1 MSQPQPWFK
10 THWRR
15 ILVDMHIPDWDDRFL
30 SRVDPENYV
39 DMMVKAGATSAMVY
53 TNSHVG
59 LCLYPTKTGKIH
71 AGLRGRDFFGQTLDL
86 CHKKGLAVTAY
97 HSLIFNNW
105 AHINYPEWRISST
118 HSDLL
123 PTDRYGTC
131 CPNSPYRQFALAQT
145 EEVCRYDCDSIFFDM
160 TFWPKGVCI
169 CPHCRDRYRKETGKD
184 IPQIVDWE
192 NPEWVSFQRTRERW
206 IDEFARITTE
216 QVRKV
221 NPKMTVTHQFSTIL
235 HGWAFG
241 VPFSFADRSDYLSG
255 DFYGETIQQSIVCK
269 AFFSLSLQRPFEFH
283 TSRCLDLHD
292 HVTTKSQE
300 RLETQAFL
308 APAHSSAFMFI
319 DAIDPVGT
327 LNPGTYSRIR
337 SVFDKLA
344 VYEPELG
351 GDLCADVAVYFSQE
365 SKFNPIDNGK
375 KITEISDVTPM
386 PHWEAILG
394 ACKSLQIAHI
404 PFTVV
409 TKRNLADLAKF
420 QVLVLPDVLIMDAAE
435 IDAVRTFVKNG
446 GSLYASYR
454 TSIQQ
459 ADGTP
464 AENFTLADLFGVS
477 LQKDRFPGL
486 TFFTPADDQTKQWLW
501 PQDHMIHFG
510 GQLAIQ
516 TAAKGKV
523 LMTRTLPY
531 TDPQK
536 GEIFGK
542 TFSSI
547 HSNPP
552 GPAGSEPALVF
563 HSYGSGK
570 VIYCAGAMEA
580 VNHEVNQLV
589 FANLVRMLFNKPELI
604 RLTAHQGIEVTIF
617 NQPDRKRTRISF
629 LNSMPELAQ
638 VPSSAKMELRIPES
652 MKGKA
657 LRLVRLP
664 DRQIISHTVKDGYVH
679 AIIPDMTIFAM
690 VALEF
695 E

>member
-1 MSQPQPWFK
+1 MSQSQPWFK
-10 THWRR
+10 NHWRR
-15 ILVDMHIPDWDDRFL
+15 ILVDMHIPDWDERFL
-30 SRVDPENYV
+30 SQVDPEKYT
-39 DMMVKAGATSAMVY
+39 DRMVQGGATSAMVY

-59 LCLYPTKTGKIH
+59 LCLYPTKTGKMH
-71 AGLRGRDFFGQTLDL
+71 AGLRGRDFFGETLNL
-86 CHKKGLAVTAY
+86 CHKRGLTVTAY

-105 AHINYPEWRISST
+105 AHINYPDWRISST
-118 HSDLL
+118 KSDLL
-123 PTDRYGTC
+123 STDRYGTC
-131 CPNSPYRQFALAQT
+131 CPNSPYRQFTLDQT
-145 EEVCRYDCDSIFFDM
+145 AEVCRYDCDSIFFDM
-160 TFWPKGVCI
+160 TFWPKGVCT
-169 CPHCRDRYRKETGKD
+169 CPHCTARYRKETGKE
-184 IPQIVDWE
+184 IPQIVDWQ
-192 NPEWVSFQRTRERW
+192 NPEWTRFQRRREQW
-206 IDEFARITTE
+206 MDEYARVMTE
-216 QVRKV
+216 QVRNV
-221 NPKMTVTHQFSTIL
+221 NPKMTVTHQFSTVL

-241 VPFSFADRSDYLSG
+241 VPFSFADRCDYLSG

-269 AFFSLSLQRPFEFH
+269 AFFSLALQRPFEFH

-327 LNPGTYSRIR
+327 LNSGTYSRIR
-337 SVFDKLA
+337 CVFDKLA
-344 VYEPELG
+344 TYEPELG

-375 KITEISDVTPM
+375 KITEVSDVTPM

-394 ACKSLQIAHI
+394 ACRSLQTGHI

-420 QVLVLPDVLIMDAAE
+420 KVLVLPDVLIMDAAE
-435 IDAVRTFVKNG
+435 IEAVRTFVKNG
-446 GSLYASYR
+446 GGLYASAR

-464 AENFTLADLFGVS
+464 AENFMLADVFGVT

-486 TFFTPADDQTKQWLW
+486 TFFTPAADQTRQWIW
-501 PQDHMIHFG
+501 PQDHMIHFE
-510 GQLAIQ
+510 GQLSIQ
-516 TAAKGKV
+516 TAAQV

-531 TDPQK
+531 TDPLK
-536 GEIFGK
+536 GEVFGH

-552 GPAGSEPALVF
+552 GPAGNEPALVVNQ
-563 HSYGSGK
+563 YGKGK
-570 VIYCAGAMEA
+570 VVYCAGAMEA
-580 VNHEVNQLV
+580 VNHDVNRKV
-589 FANLVRMLFNKPELI
+589 FQNLIRMLSNEPELI
-604 RLTAHQGIEVTIF
+604 RLTAHEGFEVTVF
-617 NQPDRKRTRISF
+617 NQPDRKRLRVSF
-629 LNSMPELAQ
+629 LNSLPELAQ
-638 VPSSAKMELRIPES
+638 VPSNVKMELRIPPGVKE
-652 MKGKA
+652 KT

-664 DRQIISHTVKDGYVH
+664 DRQVIPHTVKDGYVH
-679 AIIPDMTIFAM
+679 AVIPDVSIFAM